1 MDSIGLFCTIN
12 NPADHVSQ
20 YNEYVLVSNARI
32 ANFRDPW
39 IKYSFNR
46 LNKEIKDKIESL
58 ESIRDNIEILQN
70 IYFLR
75 GPPLLEIASIIV
87 SGLLHTLNDGQYN
100 ILKIKDDM
108 LSYIDNMCPGPTDIE
123 DMKIINDNETDDY
136 NLKHKTITKE
146 QIERIIKNNKLSDE
160 ARQKY
165 VRVTRPFTL
174 RYNINAPNPSNEQL
188 EGIHQLIDEYWGI
201 TNDNLMLTYMQKLR
215 KSW

>member
-1 MDSIGLFCTIN
+1 
-12 NPADHVSQ
+12 
-20 YNEYVLVSNARI
+20 
-32 ANFRDPW
+32 
-39 IKYSFNR
+39 
-46 LNKEIKDKIESL
+46 
-58 ESIRDNIEILQN
+58 
-70 IYFLR
+70 
-75 GPPLLEIASIIV
+75 
-87 SGLLHTLNDGQYN
+87 
-100 ILKIKDDM
+100 
-108 LSYIDNMCPGPTDIE
+108 MCPGPTDIE